1 MTFVVQQ
8 GRQILQNIDISDRLK
23 FIITLGEFMFTLHY
37 LCIHVTLFCPFSVVM
52 NFTIRISLIF
62 LLLIVSTGCMDDI
75 ITVLAEEHGCLDT
88 VKVSL
93 LVLMD
98 TFIVVLYIPYKYR
111 SQFDCFFVFFLNLLL
126 QDRKVHNQCH
136 SKMWFISVVSFQRD
150 LTLKGLL

>member
-1 MTFVVQQ
+1 MTCVVQQ
-8 GRQILQNIDISDRLK
+8 GRQILQNIDISDRMK
-23 FIITLGEFMFTLHY
+23 FIITLGEFMFKLHY
-37 LCIHVTLFCPFSVVM
+37 LCIHITLFCPFSVVM
-52 NFTIRISLIF
+52 NFTVRISLSF

-93 LVLMD
+93 LILMD
-98 TFIVVLYIPYKYR
+98 RLSSLYFTFHTKIDLNLT
-111 SQFDCFFVFFLNLLL
+111 VFFLNLLL

-136 SKMWFISVVSFQRD
+136 SKMWFISVASFQRD

>member
-1 MTFVVQQ
+1 
-8 GRQILQNIDISDRLK
+8 
-23 FIITLGEFMFTLHY
+23 
-37 LCIHVTLFCPFSVVM
+37 
-52 NFTIRISLIF
+52 
-62 LLLIVSTGCMDDI
+62 MDDI

-98 TFIVVLYIPYKYR
+98 SLSSLYFTFHTKIDLNLTVFL
-111 SQFDCFFVFFLNLLL
+111 FFLNLLL

-136 SKMWFISVVSFQRD
+136 SKMWFISVVSFQRG